1 MNPADVC
8 RTVSAAL
15 GEEALSASVLGG
27 GRNSRVFS
35 VTTEA
40 RTVVA
45 KYYFQNPKDPR
56 DRQWTEYTALSF
68 LSSKG
73 VNCVPDV
80 LYLDREQG
88 FTILSHIQGERIL
101 DDQMGESDERDF
113 VAFAERL
120 KEVSAE
126 PEAADMDSA
135 SEAFFTL
142 DGVLANLRERL
153 ARLQSRPDGAPL
165 ADDLNGFLDDRFIP
179 ALEALSSRAK
189 VYYRGVGLEAVD
201 QIDESDRVLSP
212 SDFGLHN
219 CIKSPKGLVF
229 LDLEYFGWDDPAKLI
244 SDFVLHPAQETVGDA
259 RYRVAGRMVDLFG
272 DRPGF
277 ADRLKAL
284 LPLFALKW
292 CMIVLNEF
300 LSGEN
305 ARRVFSGIDEDHES
319 VLRHQLGLAEAMLER
334 AVSGDVAAR
343 LVEHN

>member
-1 MNPADVC
+1 MKPADVC
-8 RTVSAAL
+8 QAVSTAL
-15 GEEALSASVLGG
+15 GEEAVATTVLGG

-35 VTTEA
+35 VATTS
-40 RTVVA
+40 RTVVV
-45 KYYFQNPKDPR
+45 KCYFQSPDDPR

-68 LSSKG
+68 LSGRG
-73 VNCVPDV
+73 VTCVPGV
-80 LYLDREQG
+80 LHLDREQG
-88 FTILSHIQGERIL
+88 FTILSHINGERIT
-101 DDQMGESDERDF
+101 DDLMTGDDETDF
-113 VAFAERL
+113 VAFVEQL
-120 KEVSAE
+120 KSVSAG
-126 PEAADMDSA
+126 PEAVDLAHA

-142 DGVLANLRERL
+142 DGVLANLRKRL
-153 ARLQSRPDGAPL
+153 ARLQKRPDTASL
-165 ADDLNGFLDDRFIP
+165 AGELNGFLDDRFIP

-189 VYYRGVGLEAVD
+189 VYYRGGGLEAVD
-201 QIDESDRVLSP
+201 EIDESERVLSP

-219 CIKSPKGLVF
+219 CIKSPEGLVF

-244 SDFVLHPAQETVGDA
+244 SDFVLHPAQGTVGDA
-259 RYRVAGRMVDLFG
+259 RYRVAGRMVDLFR

-277 ADRLKAL
+277 TDRLKAL

-305 ARRVFSGIDEDHES
+305 ARRVFSGVDEDHES